1 MQPGRLCSLRI
12 RVTFAMLKCHR
23 LLVALALESRDD
35 KARPLGYRLR
45 QDGVALL
52 QENQVARVISLFS
65 LDLIC
70 FIPRAEQL
78 ASSLLQMFEAEE
90 DGAITEMELAVIL
103 KTALGVTHL
112 SVSRLFTAI
121 DSEDTGKITFGER
134 TNETDSPW
142 SLIDLNISK
151 WSLFQTLLCY
161 QRNCHPPFFFPHLLW
176 VYLTTLT
183 LKCFVTWFN
192 IFCVSGA
199 LFWSSYR

>member
-1 MQPGRLCSLRI
+1 MPQTVGCPSC
-12 RVTFAMLKCHR
+12 RVTGWQSTSVGF
-23 LLVALALESRDD
+23 
-35 KARPLGYRLR
+35 YRLR
-45 QDGVALL
+45 QHGVALL
-52 QENQVARVISLFS
+52 QENQVARARVISLFS

-134 TNETDSPW
+134 TNETNSAW

-161 QRNCHPPFFFPHLLW
+161 QRNCRPPFFFSPQPI
-176 VYLTTLT
+176 VSI
-183 LKCFVTWFN
+183 FN
-192 IFCVSGA
+192 NLNPKVCRDLV
-199 LFWSSYR
+199 